1 MLEPIKY
8 EHVYTFDRIP
18 LQWLQGF
25 EIFYPDLTNFPVSY
39 VHFNTESQRVYGF
52 PVSISVSNARHGTCS
67 ITVSFLCNKEQS
79 ATSNEIERQIKKEL
93 EGRFGISNPL
103 TISDLEGSTSNYDT
117 KNFLKEVWKTA
128 SKLFGDSYPYGK
140 LYDEMYSIVRFVAA
154 WAPKTGR
161 QSEMR
166 AVYNFQS
173 LFGEK
178 IEIQGTWNFLD
189 FFLIPTYRDVQNTT
203 LSEFPKFE
211 KMFVAVQKIWPKHWK
226 LKGIYKIKCD
236 IHGEMKYPK
245 YTREEAKNEIATK
258 KKTATHHNC
267 NFIIEDAN
275 IELFAADKGWGK
287 NIDTFDKNF
296 AKPWNDEGVITSEE
310 RKIINMLVSA
320 FNRHPGRTTYFVWAL
335 MSIFHKPYQDYDNE
349 YYQKFYELAENN
361 NNVKGISPKVVGC
374 FLQQGFEQEEMIPI
388 DTWVESFH
396 KGPLGIDSKFDF
408 FNSFKK
414 IGKLERLIWKVSQA
428 KKTNAEPLMNVLWCI
443 RFGDTGNNLIRYANP
458 LSCYACDF
466 HTKGCPG
473 FEKIRRKKVLIKNES
488 DVDVEII
495 TTPKNKNKGKK
506 ITDAGIIDAF
516 AKKECDFV
524 CLTENGKPKKI
535 FKENNKKIQMVDE
548 FSHTRITNNSMLDVD
563 KIYSVEDLVASLGP
577 NIPPAEGDIDDA
589 DDDADDAE

>member
-8 EHVYTFDRIP
+8 EHVYTFDGIP

-52 PVSISVSNARHGTCS
+52 PVSISVSNASQGICS

-79 ATSNEIERQIKKEL
+79 ATSNEIERRIREEL

-103 TISDLEGSTSNYDT
+103 TLADLEECTSDNDT

-189 FFLIPTYRDVQNTT
+189 FFLIPTYNDVQNGTM
-203 LSEFPKFE
+203 SDFPKFQ
-211 KMFVAVQKIWPKHWK
+211 KMFAALQKIWPKHWK
-226 LKGIYKIKCD
+226 KKGTYKIRCD
-236 IHGEMKYPK
+236 IHKEITGTKYS
-245 YTREEAKNEIATK
+245 RNEAEKAVANK
-258 KKTATHHNC
+258 KKTVVHRNC
-267 NFIIEDAN
+267 NFSIEDAD
-275 IELFAADKGWGK
+275 IEIFAADEGWGK
-287 NIDTFDKNF
+287 NIDEFDKEF
-296 AKPWNDEGVITSEE
+296 AKKWKNEGIITSEE
-310 RKIINMLVSA
+310 RKILNKLVSA

-335 MSIFHKPYQDYDNE
+335 MSISHKPYQEYDRE
-349 YYQKFYELAENN
+349 YYQKFYELAENS
-361 NNVKGISPKVVGC
+361 NVKGISPKVVGC

-408 FNSFKK
+408 FKSFKK
-414 IGKLERLIWKVSQA
+414 IGKLERMIWKVSQA

-443 RFGDTGNNLIRYANP
+443 RFGETGNHMIRYANP

-473 FEKIRRKKVLIKNES
+473 FEKIRKNKVMIKNES
-488 DVDVEII
+488 DVNVKTI
-495 TTPKNKNKGKK
+495 TTEKNKNDGKEIDDPEITAAFEKG
-506 ITDAGIIDAF
+506 
-516 AKKECDFV
+516 EYNFV
-524 CLTENGKPKKI
+524 CLAENGKPKKI
-535 FKENNKKIQMVDE
+535 FKENKDRIQLVDE
-548 FSHTRITNNSMLDVD
+548 FSQSRITNDSVLETG
-563 KIYSVEDLVASLGP
+563 KIYSVDDFIMSLGP
-577 NIPPAEGDIDDA
+577 NNPPNEDDIDDP
-589 DDDADDAE
+589 DYAE